1 MAAAPNIGLNYV
13 RQTYEAGADLSATPP
28 GTLLSRVADSTRL
41 EVAAQAATRAV
52 AAMAAPPLGKTAGAT
67 FSAIPLGNG
76 GRVLMIASKAIAA
89 GKQVSRAAAGRVTDG
104 VTAGN
109 QILGFAISAAA
120 AAGDE
125 LVVEITD
132 AAALA
137 NP

>member
-1 MAAAPNIGLNYV
+1 MSAPSIGLNYV
-13 RQTYEAGADLSATPP
+13 TQTYEASGDLSKTPP
-28 GTLLSRVADSTRL
+28 GTLLSRVANTIRL

-52 AAMAAPPLGKTAGAT
+52 AAMSAPPLGKAAGAS
-67 FSAIPLGNG
+67 FSAIPLSNG

-89 GKQVSRAAAGRVTDG
+89 GQQVSRAANGRVTDS
-104 VTAGN
+104 VTSGN
-109 QILGFAISAAA
+109 QILGFAINPAA